1 MSTES
6 QLPMILG
13 AMEIGTRTLNTL
25 WHDRYPALSDAPG
38 EMINLGRQTGPGTK
52 KFKQLQMGLPKLAYR
67 SSGATLFL
75 ELEQRALREMEVTLT
90 TDAGAST
97 PWMSYV
103 RRMELP
109 GHWMLIISIAF
120 AAFDERFKIVYST
133 LADRAVSLV
142 WNGAVDYTYSGN
154 DSEQRLLA
162 EHYNEQ
168 KKVVLYHLLAA
179 PVNLWLQD
187 VVLLPGAAIL
197 EGINYTLVSP
207 STAELARGSEML
219 PTEVALGSIQDFG
232 AASLATAFP
241 ENLLGLRPLDSQWM
255 ASLIVPEGTALVDN
269 SKDKPAPGLGFNFG
283 YKRLRSVAMEDS
295 DIGVAGDPLSVSP
308 LMCIVGA
315 GFEKELMEIS
325 DLKNATIVFV
335 GDQHGALEK
344 SDSACYY
351 VPPPSQAPSV
361 IYEDVRKTLEKPAQV
376 ETVRERAV
384 FDVIKVTVNGNSA
397 LSTFVTLYARQTHY
411 IKYSVVN
418 GSLTLQLWYYDV
430 DEGKD
435 MPVPAGETEWSTLHG
450 GGSVSNAGVFTPG
463 NSAPSTVSVIA
474 GRDLGS
480 SRLLYWA
487 VTVIPVPLYSATQA
501 VKFFN
506 D

>member
-6 QLPMILG
+6 QSPNYLG
-13 AMEIGTRTLNTL
+13 VMDIGTRTLNTL

-75 ELEQRALREMEVTLT
+75 DLEQRALREMEVTLT
-90 TDAGAST
+90 TDAGASA

-109 GHWMLIISIAF
+109 GHRTLIISIAF
-120 AAFDERFKIVYST
+120 AASDERFRIVYST
-133 LADRAVSLV
+133 LAGRAVSLV

-179 PVNLWLQD
+179 PENPWLQD
-187 VVLLPGAAIL
+187 VALVPAADL
-197 EGINYTLVSP
+197 EGIVYDLVSP
-207 STAELARGSEML
+207 STAELERGSDML
-219 PTEVALGSIQDFG
+219 STDLTWGSSHEFVAAVF
-232 AASLATAFP
+232 ATAFP
-241 ENLLGLRPLDSQWM
+241 EIPIPQRPLDSEWM
-255 ASLIVPEGTALVDN
+255 ASLMVPEGTALVDP
-269 SKDKPAPGLGFNFG
+269 SQDLPATVFFKVG
-283 YKRLRSVAMEDS
+283 YKRKRSAAMEDA
-295 DIGVAGDPLSVSP
+295 DIGVASDPLSVSP

>member
-6 QLPMILG
+6 QSPMFLG
-13 AMEIGTRTLNTL
+13 AMEIGTSTLNTL

-38 EMINLGRQTGPGTK
+38 EMIYLDRQTGPGTK
-52 KFKQLQMGLPKLAYR
+52 KFKHLQMGLPKLAYR

-90 TDAGAST
+90 TDAGASA

-109 GHWMLIISIAF
+109 GHWMLIISIAS
-120 AAFDERFKIVYST
+120 ATLSERFKIVYST
-133 LADRAVSLV
+133 LAGRAVSLV

-179 PVNLWLQD
+179 PENPWLQD
-187 VVLLPGAAIL
+187 VALVPAAAIL
-197 EGINYTLVSP
+197 EGINYGLVSP
-207 STAELARGSEML
+207 STAEWDWGSDML
-219 PTEVALGSIQDFG
+219 STALGWGSFQGFSVS
-232 AASLATAFP
+232 SLATAFP
-241 ENLLGLRPLDSQWM
+241 EILIPQRPLDSEWM
-255 ASLIVPEGTALVDN
+255 ASLMVPEGTALVDP
-269 SKDKPAPGLGFNFG
+269 SQDQAASILFNFG
-283 YKRLRSVAMEDS
+283 YKRKRSAAMEDA
-295 DIGVAGDPLSVSP
+295 DIGVAGDPVSVSP
-308 LMCIVGA
+308 LMCVVGA

-335 GDQHGALEK
+335 GDQHGTLEK

-450 GGSVSNAGVFTPG
+450 GGLVSSAGVFTPG

-474 GRDLGS
+474 GRDKGS

>member
-6 QLPMILG
+6 QSPMFLG
-13 AMEIGTRTLNTL
+13 AMEIGTSMLNTL

-38 EMINLGRQTGPGTK
+38 EMINLDRQTGPGTK

-75 ELEQRALREMEVTLT
+75 DLEQRALRETEVALT
-90 TDAGAST
+90 TDPGASA

-103 RRMELP
+103 RTMERP
-109 GHWMLIISIAF
+109 GHWMLTISIAF
-120 AAFDERFKIVYST
+120 TTYNERFKIVYST

-179 PVNLWLQD
+179 PENPWLQD
-187 VVLLPGAAIL
+187 VALVPAAAIL
-197 EGINYTLVSP
+197 EGINYGLVSP
-207 STAELARGSEML
+207 STAELVRGSDML
-219 PTEVALGSIQDFG
+219 STALGWGSFQGFS
-232 AASLATAFP
+232 ATSLATAFP
-241 ENLLGLRPLDSQWM
+241 EILIPQRPLDSEWM
-255 ASLIVPEGTALVDN
+255 ASLMVPEGTALVDP
-269 SKDKPAPGLGFNFG
+269 SHDEAASILFNFG
-283 YKRLRSVAMEDS
+283 YKRKRSAAMEDA
-295 DIGVAGDPLSVSP
+295 DIGVAGDPVSVSP
-308 LMCIVGA
+308 LMCVVGA

-474 GRDLGS
+474 GRDMDS